1 MDKEL
6 FLPLAFLG
14 VVLLIIVIILVKVL
28 ATKIKNTYIRRKYKL
43 SNEQIYGQDKAT
55 EKLIAL
61 QNLVDELYKKIDKRY
76 EQFLPNLYDVN
87 SLSETNI
94 KLLKIEKSNKYLS
107 SRLDDK
113 TNLEYEKLKRKYA
126 QVDELIKSINPS
138 GNRASKILSDIIS
151 DAAVSYTH
159 LTMLNKLYY

>member
-28 ATKIKNTYIRRKYKL
+28 ATKIKNTYNRKKYKL

-61 QNLVDELYKKIDKRY
+61 QNSVDDSVQVERDRGVGSHGERPKIYPARLNKAQKDCLV
-76 EQFLPNLYDVN
+76 
-87 SLSETNI
+87 NI
-94 KLLKIEKSNKYLS
+94 AGASILS
-107 SRLDDK
+107 SFSKPWFILPGSVALAWYNSCSRL
-113 TNLEYEKLKRKYA
+113 
-126 QVDELIKSINPS
+126 
-138 GNRASKILSDIIS
+138 
-151 DAAVSYTH
+151 
-159 LTMLNKLYY
+159 

>member
-61 QNLVDELYKKIDKRY
+61 QNSVDELYKKIDKRY

-94 KLLKIEKSNKYLS
+94 KLLKIEK
-107 SRLDDK
+107 
-113 TNLEYEKLKRKYA
+113 A
-126 QVDELIKSINPS
+126 IN
-138 GNRASKILSDIIS
+138 IS
-151 DAAVSYTH
+151 VLAWTIRPI
-159 LTMLNKLYY
+159 